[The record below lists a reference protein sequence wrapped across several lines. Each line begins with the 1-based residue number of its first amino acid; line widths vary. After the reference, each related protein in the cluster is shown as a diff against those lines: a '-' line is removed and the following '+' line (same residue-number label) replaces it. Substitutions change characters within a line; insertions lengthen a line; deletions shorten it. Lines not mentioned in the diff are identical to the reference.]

1 MVDHT
6 KRREV
11 TYQDVFDAPKHM
23 VAEIIDG
30 ELVLSP
36 RPAFPHAIST
46 YALNDELISL
56 RQGDGGGTGG
66 WFFLFEPELHLA
78 NDVVVPDL
86 AAWRRDR
93 IPAERTGAATT
104 VAPDWVC
111 ETLSKSTQR
120 IDRVKKVPIYA
131 REGIGHVWLLDER
144 VRLLEV
150 YRLNT
155 RSGAYDLVD
164 AFGEGQVVRAEPFT
178 ELELRLSSLF
188 RDLPVRAGEAFVDY
202 GR

>member
-1 MVDHT
+1 MVDHV

-11 TYQDVFDAPKHM
+11 SYQDVLDAPEHM
-23 VAEIIDG
+23 VAEILDG

-36 RPAFPHAIST
+36 RPALPHAIST

-56 RQGDGGGTGG
+56 RDGDGGGAGG

-86 AAWRRDR
+86 AAWRRER
-93 IPAERTGAATT
+93 MPAERTGAATPT
-104 VAPDWVC
+104 APDWVC
-111 ETLSKSTQR
+111 ETLSSSTQR
-120 IDRVKKVPIYA
+120 IDRVKKMPIYA
-131 REGIGHVWLLDER
+131 RERVGHVWLLDER

-150 YRLNT
+150 YRLNRT
-155 RSGAYDLVD
+155 SGGYDLVD
-164 AFGEGQVVRAEPFT
+164 AFGEEHVVRAEPFI
-178 ELELRLSSLF
+178 ELELRLSRLF
-188 RDLPVRAGEAFVDY
+188 RDLPTRASEAFVDY